1 MLRSPDENPRIRN
14 LEGESMA
21 IAAEAVT
28 VKGTVIKG
36 LMKFVSAE
44 LTPAQLEQALAQLPP
59 EFAKSV
65 SGSVLV
71 SALFP
76 VHLVNKFTAACA
88 NAKGEPVESFANR
101 AGRASAD
108 DAVKSVFRILVM
120 VLTPTAILKKG
131 TGVWRTIYSAGDF
144 TVETVGP
151 TESRVMLRD
160 FPSEPVQCAR
170 ITGWMEQ
177 LGEMTKAKGLAI
189 KHVRCVCRKDDHCE
203 WTVKWEG

>member
-1 MLRSPDENPRIRN
+1 MAASA
-14 LEGESMA
+14 ES
-21 IAAEAVT
+21 VT

-36 LMKFVSAE
+36 LMKFVNAE
-44 LTPAQLEQALAQLPP
+44 LTPAQIEQALSGMPP

-76 VHLVNKFTAACA
+76 VHLVNKFTVACA
-88 NAKGEPVESFANR
+88 NAKGEPVEAFARR

-131 TGVWRTIYSAGDF
+131 TGVWKTIYSAGDF
-144 TVETVGP
+144 AVETVGP
-151 TESRVMLRD
+151 TESRVVLRD

-177 LGEMTKAKGLAI
+177 LGEMTKAKGLSI
-189 KHVRCVCRKDDHCE
+189 RHTLCVCRKDDHCE
-203 WTVKWEG
+203 WSVKWEG

>member
-1 MLRSPDENPRIRN
+1 MSVSP
-14 LEGESMA
+14 ES
-21 IAAEAVT
+21 VT
-28 VKGTVIKG
+28 VKGTVLKG
-36 LMKFVSAE
+36 LMKFVNSE
-44 LTPAQLEQALAQLPP
+44 LTPAQLEQALSGLPA
-59 EFAKSV
+59 EFVKDV

-88 NAKGEPVESFANR
+88 NAKGEPVEAFARR

-131 TGVWRTIYSAGDF
+131 TSVWRTIYSAGEF
-144 TVETVGP
+144 TVETIGP
-151 TESRVMLRD
+151 SESRVMLRD

-170 ITGWMEQ
+170 IIGWMEQ
-177 LGEMTKAKGLAI
+177 LGEMTKAKGLSI

-203 WTVKWEG
+203 WNVKWEG

>member
-1 MLRSPDENPRIRN
+1 MSV
-14 LEGESMA
+14 
-21 IAAEAVT
+21 AAASVT

-36 LMKFVSAE
+36 LMKFVNAE
-44 LTPAQLEQALAQLPP
+44 LTPAQIEQALSQLPP
-59 EFAKSV
+59 EFAKDV

-71 SALFP
+71 SSLFP

-88 NAKGEPVESFANR
+88 NAKGEQVEAFARR

-144 TVETVGP
+144 TVETVGAA
-151 TESRVMLRD
+151 ESRVHLRD

-177 LGEMTKAKGLAI
+177 LGEMTKAKGLSI
-189 KHVRCVCRKDDHCE
+189 KHTRCVCRKDDHCE
-203 WTVKWEG
+203 WHVRWDG